1 MNQNQVSAQSP
12 KLPTLKLPFWMD
24 GKTLTET
31 PEPKEPAMLT
41 SGVQSFW
48 QRVRGYFLWPLTQ
61 SDPLTCTVEVLNLL
75 AWERRITRFKDEPIW
90 LYRRRVAFA
99 FVNAKDAGSTQGFV
113 NIFNRL
119 GVPVLSI
126 AERQPGK
133 DWDVVSIELDDTVL
147 SSAALLATIIQD
159 YGRTCR
165 RYEYVSSKATAA
177 FLPVTECNNDYQT
190 LTARAN

>member
-1 MNQNQVSAQSP
+1 MDHNANSP
-12 KLPTLKLPFWMD
+12 QLEPLNLPFWMD

-31 PEPKEPAMLT
+31 PEPQEPAMLT
-41 SGVQSFW
+41 AGMQGFW
-48 QRVRGYFLWPLTQ
+48 QRVRGWLLWPLTQ
-61 SDPLTCTVEVLNLL
+61 SDPLTCKVDLLNLL
-75 AWERRITRFKDEPIW
+75 AWERRITRFRDEPLW
-90 LYRRRVAFA
+90 LYRKRVAFA
-99 FVNAKDAGSTQGFV
+99 FINAKDAGSTQGFI

-133 DWDVVSIELDDTVL
+133 DWDIVSIELDDTIV
-147 SSAALLATIIQD
+147 SSASLLGTIIQD

-165 RYEYVSSKATAA
+165 RYEYISSRATAV

>member
-1 MNQNQVSAQSP
+1 MDHNANSP
-12 KLPTLKLPFWMD
+12 QLEPLNLPFWMD

-31 PEPKEPAMLT
+31 PEPQEPAMLT
-41 SGVQSFW
+41 AGMQGFW
-48 QRVRGYFLWPLTQ
+48 QRVRGWLLWPLTQ
-61 SDPLTCTVEVLNLL
+61 SDPLTCKVDLLNLL
-75 AWERRITRFKDEPIW
+75 AWERRITRFRDEPLW
-90 LYRRRVAFA
+90 LYRKRVAFA
-99 FVNAKDAGSTQGFV
+99 FINAKDAGSTQGFI

-133 DWDVVSIELDDTVL
+133 DWDIVSIELDDTIV
-147 SSAALLATIIQD
+147 SSASLPGTIIQD

-165 RYEYVSSKATAA
+165 RYEYISSRATAV

>member
-1 MNQNQVSAQSP
+1 MSINHDAESP
-12 KLPTLKLPFWMD
+12 KLEPLNLPFWMD
-24 GKTLTET
+24 GQTLTET
-31 PEPKEPAMLT
+31 PEPQEPAMLT
-41 SGVQSFW
+41 AGMQGFW
-48 QRVRGYFLWPLTQ
+48 QRVRGWLLWPLTQ
-61 SDPLTCTVEVLNLL
+61 SDPLTCDVELLDLL
-75 AWERRITRFKDEPIW
+75 AWERRITRFRDEPLW
-90 LYRRRVAFA
+90 LYRKRVAFA
-99 FVNAKDAGSTQGFV
+99 FVNAKDAGSTQGFI

-133 DWDVVSIELDDTVL
+133 DWDIVSIELDDTIVA
-147 SSAALLATIIQD
+147 SASLLGTIIQD

-165 RYEYVSSKATAA
+165 RYEYVSSKATAL